1 MSKSILI
8 VDDEKSMVETLH
20 IMLDKEGFMVGSA
33 MNGVEALEKFKKGK
47 YDLVLTDLKMP
58 ELDGIGLTEAITQ
71 LSNVPIIIMTA
82 YATKDEAIK
91 ALNLGALFFIE
102 KPFKKRELMN
112 FINRSLKIEDLIQE
126 NRELKANIS
135 QSSDLDMLIGTSKE
149 VSPDMIIGTSKEI
162 SIVKELIR
170 KIAKTESTVL
180 ITGESGTGK
189 EVAARA
195 LHAISHRANGPFVAI
210 NCGAIPTELLESE
223 LFGHIKGSFT
233 GAVKDKV
240 GLMETANGGTFFLD
254 EVGNTA
260 PSTQIKI
267 LRAIQEREILPVGGQ
282 TPKQVDIRI
291 IAATNENLEEAIK
304 RNEFRKDLYYRL
316 NVININIPP
325 LRERREDIEL
335 LFMHF
340 LRLKDYS
347 GNITNE
353 DIPEDLMDVLI
364 NYSWPGNIRELEN
377 VIERFVALSV
387 GGKIGVNLLPDHIKN
402 LKKSQLVSD
411 TPNTP
416 PSTPNT
422 PPSMDEIEK
431 AYIHWVLT
439 QHSGQ
444 KQKAAEVLGI
454 GRSTLDRKIE
464 KYGLN

>member
-8 VDDEKSMVETLH
+8 VDDEKNMIETLH
-20 IMLDKEGFMVGSA
+20 IMLDKEGFVVDTA
-33 MNGVEALEKFKKGK
+33 VNGTEALEKFKKGK

-58 ELDGIGLTEAITQ
+58 DLDGIGLTEAITQ
-71 LSNVPIIIMTA
+71 LSDVPIIIMTA

-135 QSSDLDMLIGTSKE
+135 QSAGID
-149 VSPDMIIGTSKEI
+149 VIIGSSNKI
-162 SIVKELIR
+162 STVKKLIR
-170 KIAKTESTVL
+170 KVAKTESTVL

-195 LHAISHRANGPFVAI
+195 LHAISQRTDGPFVPI

-240 GLMETANGGTFFLD
+240 GLMEMANGGTFFLD

-282 TPKQVDIRI
+282 APKKIDVRL
-291 IAATNENLEEAIK
+291 IAATNENLEDSIT
-304 RNEFRKDLYYRL
+304 RGEFRKDLYYRL

-340 LRLKDYS
+340 LKQKDHT
-347 GNITNE
+347 GNIAIE
-353 DIPEDLMDVLI
+353 KIPKDLMEILI

-402 LKKSQLVSD
+402 LKKSQLISD
-411 TPNTP
+411 
-416 PSTPNT
+416 TPNT

-431 AYIHWVLT
+431 AYIYWVLT
-439 QHSGQ
+439 QHGGQ

>member
-8 VDDEKSMVETLH
+8 VDDEKNIIETLY
-20 IMLDKEGFMVGSA
+20 IMLDKEGFVVDTA
-33 MNGVEALEKFKKGK
+33 VNGVEALEKFKKGK

-58 ELDGIGLTEAITQ
+58 DLDGIGLTEAITQ
-71 LSNVPIIIMTA
+71 LSDVPIIIMTA

-112 FINRSLKIEDLIQE
+112 FINRSLKIEDLKQE

-149 VSPDMIIGTSKEI
+149 ISFDMIIGTSKEI
-162 SIVKELIR
+162 STVKELIR

-189 EVAARA
+189 EVVARA
-195 LHAISHRANGPFVAI
+195 LHAISHRANGPFVAV

-240 GLMETANGGTFFLD
+240 GLMEMANGGTFFLD

-325 LRERREDIEL
+325 LRERQEDIEL

-347 GNITNE
+347 GSIANE
-353 DIPEDLMDVLI
+353 GIPEDLMEVLI

-387 GGKIGVNLLPDHIKN
+387 SGKIGVNLLPDHIKN
-402 LKKSQLVSD
+402 LKKSQLISD
-411 TPNTP
+411 
-416 PSTPNT
+416 TPNT

-431 AYIHWVLT
+431 AYIYWVLT
-439 QHSGQ
+439 QHGGQ